1 MLARLV
7 RDGLATASPG
17 SIHAGGRS
25 VKVTWMR
32 ITNAGQR
39 ALAE

>member
-1 MLARLV
+1 LV

-25 VKVTWMR
+25 MKVTWLR
-32 ITNAGQR
+32 ITHAGR
-39 ALAE
+39 EALAG